1 MAHYRGY
8 DMRKMWLIIVRE
20 FMERVRKKSFVVAT
34 FVTPLLMVVMMVA
47 PSLIMLYGSSDQK
60 QVVVVDRSGMVAER
74 LFSTPEVMFIDQS
87 NLSKREA
94 CEIYGENSGV
104 MGVLYVGSEIECRDS
119 VQLITNE
126 SSSIMIDEAISR
138 QISDIVE
145 REKLRAYDIENLDQ
159 ILASVATNIELAT
172 YENNGTGEEATMEST
187 SSGINYVLGLILGM
201 MLYMLLILYGQ
212 MVLTSVVE
220 EKSSRVIDVMVT
232 SSTPFQIMMGKILGI
247 ALVALTQVAIWAVM
261 VIAAS
266 KFLLPLVFSAELVA
280 TNDMMMQSIVG
291 TLSDTGYLASLFGC
305 LALYMMG
312 GFLLYAA
319 LYAAAGSAV
328 DTVQEGQQYNTL
340 IMMPII
346 LAIMLM
352 MTIFNDPNSPVAFW
366 ASMVPFT
373 SPIVM
378 IARIPFGIP
387 WWQIVV
393 SLVVLYAT
401 YIGVVWFAARIFR
414 VGIFMH
420 GKRPSWRELWQWI
433 RTK

>member
-8 DMRKMWLIIVRE
+8 AMRKMWLIIVRE

-74 LFSTPEVMFIDQS
+74 LVSTPEVMFIDQS

-94 CEIYGENSGV
+94 CEIYGEDSGV

-393 SLVVLYAT
+393 SLVVLYVT